1 MSHSFLTLS
10 VVTGHLACFRVLAVV
25 NDAAEKMRV
34 RHIIELVFSS
44 SLDKH
49 PEVELPGHVMVL
61 LFNYLRKLH
70 TVFYPGCFGNIP
82 PTL

>member
-1 MSHSFLTLS
+1 MSHGFPILS
-10 VVTGHLACFRVLAVV
+10 VVTGHLACFCILAIV
-25 NDAAEKMRV
+25 NDAAKKMGV
-34 RHIIELVFSS
+34 RYIFELVFSF

-49 PEVELPGHVMVL
+49 PQVELLGRVMVL